1 MNFVSFFVD
10 NYDALITVFILC
22 LSIVLF
28 IKNTIAPELTGLLC
42 VGIFIST
49 GVLTPQKA
57 LSGFGSPSLITLM
70 GLFAI
75 SAALFK
81 SGALDR
87 VRELIASDNIRTS
100 RRFIAFLAF
109 LIAPISGIVPNT
121 PVVASLLPLV
131 ETWCERRNISPS
143 KVLLPLSFATLL
155 GGTLTLLGSSVN
167 LLVSDISQQLG
178 YGALELF
185 SFTSIG
191 IPVWLIGT
199 TYMIIVSDSLLPDR
213 GKHNELSNNGN
224 MNIYFTEVTIPDH
237 SDLVGQ
243 SLRNSR
249 LQRRFD
255 VDVLEL
261 QRNGK
266 AILPPLADRKIE
278 PQDRLL
284 IRVTR
289 SDLLRLEQEHTILL
303 AERVRKL
310 QNGKQIS
317 SDEAT
322 KTFEALL
329 PAGSTLAGASLRELR
344 FRQRHNATVLALR
357 RGQQTVQERLGQAVL
372 RAGDVLLLQAPLDSI
387 RGLQSSND
395 LLILDQVED
404 DLPALRKKPIA
415 IAIAIA
421 MIILPSIS
429 NVPLVGSV
437 LLLQA
442 PLDSIRGLQSSND
455 LLILDQVEDDLP
467 ALRKKP
473 IAIAIAIAMIILPSI
488 TGVPLV
494 GSVLLSVIAMVGAG
508 CLRPAEIQ
516 RSIRLDVILLLGS
529 LSCFSVAMQVTGL
542 ADLIALNLNFLLDG
556 LPLYFALLVIFVS
569 TVILTQF
576 ISNAASVALILP
588 VAIEF
593 SNTLGISPNAII
605 MLVLFGASQSFL
617 TPMGY
622 QTNLMVYGPG
632 RYRFFDIARYGLG
645 LTIVMSLSIPAL
657 IILNFY

>member
-1 MNFVSFFVD
+1 MNLVYFLS
-10 NYDALITVFILC
+10 NNHDALITV
-22 LSIVLF
+22 IVLF
-28 IKNTIAPELTGLLC
+28 LSIILFIRNTIAPELTGLLC
-42 VGIFIST
+42 VAIFIAT

-70 GLFAI
+70 GLFAV

-87 VRELIASDNIRTS
+87 VRELIASDNIKTS
-100 RRFIAFLAF
+100 RRFIAFLTF

-131 ETWCERRNISPS
+131 ESWCERRNISPS
-143 KVLLPLSFATLL
+143 KVLLPLSFSTLL
-155 GGTLTLLGSSVN
+155 GGTITLLGSSVN

-178 YGALELF
+178 YGSLELF
-185 SFTSIG
+185 SFTAIG

-199 TYMIIVSDSLLPDR
+199 TYMILISDSLLPDR
-213 GKHNELSNNGN
+213 GKGNEFLNNGN
-224 MNIYFTEVTIPDH
+224 MNIYFTEVTIPNY
-237 SDLVGQ
+237 SELVGQ

-278 PQDRLL
+278 PEDRLL

-289 SDLLRLEQEHTILL
+289 SDLLRLEQEHTIVL

-310 QNGKQIS
+310 QDGKQIS
-317 SDEAT
+317 SDEGT

-387 RGLQSSND
+387 RGLQASND

-404 DLPALRKKPIA
+404 DLP
-415 IAIAIA
+415 
-421 MIILPSIS
+421 S
-429 NVPLVGSV
+429 
-437 LLLQA
+437 
-442 PLDSIRGLQSSND
+442 
-455 LLILDQVEDDLP
+455 
-467 ALRKKP
+467 LRKKP

-488 TGVPLV
+488 TEVPLV
-494 GSVLLSVIAMVGAG
+494 GSVLLAVIAMVAFG

-529 LSCFSVAMQVTGL
+529 LSSFSVAMQDTRL

-556 LPLYFALLVIFVS
+556 LSLYFALLVIFIS

-593 SNTLGISPNAII
+593 SSTLNIAPNALILI
-605 MLVLFGASQSFL
+605 VLFGASQSFL

-632 RYRFFDIARYGLG
+632 RYRFFDIARYGVG
-645 LTIVMSLSIPAL
+645 LTIIMSLTIPAL
-657 IILNFY
+657 IIFNFS

>member
-1 MNFVSFFVD
+1 MNLISFFS
-10 NYDALITVFILC
+10 NNLDALITVLVLL
-22 LSIVLF
+22 LSIILF
-28 IKNTIAPELTGLLC
+28 IRNTIAPELTGLLC
-42 VGIFIST
+42 VGIFIVT
-49 GVLTPQKA
+49 GVLTPEKA

-70 GLFAI
+70 GLFAV
-75 SAALFK
+75 SSALFK

-87 VRELIASDNIRTS
+87 VRELISSENIKTP
-100 RRFIAFLAF
+100 RRLILLITF

-121 PVVASLLPLV
+121 PVVASLLPLI
-131 ETWCERRNISPS
+131 EGWCERRNISPS

-185 SFTSIG
+185 SLTSIG

-199 TYMIIVSDSLLPDR
+199 TYIIFVSDVLLPDR
-213 GKHNELSNNGN
+213 GRNKDFIKNGS
-224 MNIYFTEVTIPDH
+224 MNIYFTEVTIP
-237 SDLVGQ
+237 SSSELVGQ
-243 SLRNSR
+243 SVRNSR

-266 AILPPLADRKIE
+266 VILPPLADRKFE
-278 PQDRLL
+278 PEDRL
-284 IRVTR
+284 IVRVTR
-289 SDLLRLEQEHTILL
+289 ADLLRLQQEHTILL
-303 AERVRKL
+303 AENKRSIGGTNL
-310 QNGKQIS
+310 LSTEEG
-317 SDEAT
+317 T

-329 PAGSTLAGASLRELR
+329 PSGSTLAGASLRELR

-387 RGLQSSND
+387 RGLQASND
-395 LLILDQVED
+395 LLILDQFED
-404 DLPALRKKPIA
+404 DLPFIIRKPIA
-415 IAIAIA
+415 IAIAIG
-421 MIILPSIS
+421 MVLLPSLTNI
-429 NVPLVGSV
+429 PLVGAV
-437 LLLQA
+437 LLA
-442 PLDSIRGLQSSND
+442 
-455 LLILDQVEDDLP
+455 
-467 ALRKKP
+467 
-473 IAIAIAIAMIILPSI
+473 
-488 TGVPLV
+488 
-494 GSVLLSVIAMVGAG
+494 VIAMVACG

-516 RSIRLDVILLLGS
+516 RSIRLDIILLLGS
-529 LSCFSVAMQVTGL
+529 LSSFSVAMQVTGL
-542 ADLIALNLNFLLDG
+542 ADLIAINLDFVLSG
-556 LPLYFALLVIFVS
+556 MPLYFALIVIFVA

-588 VAIEF
+588 VVIQF
-593 SNTLGISPNAII
+593 SSFLGISPNALI

-632 RYRFFDIARYGLG
+632 RYRFFDITKYGAG
-645 LTIVMSLSIPAL
+645 LTLIMSLTVPAL
-657 IILNFY
+657 IILNFK

>member
-1 MNFVSFFVD
+1 MNLVFFLS
-10 NYDALITVFILC
+10 NNSDALITVLVLL
-22 LSIVLF
+22 LSIILF

-42 VGIFIST
+42 VAIFIAT

-70 GLFAI
+70 GLFAV

-131 ETWCERRNISPS
+131 ESWCARRNISPS

-155 GGTLTLLGSSVN
+155 GGTITLLGSSVN

-199 TYMIIVSDSLLPDR
+199 TYMILVSDSLLPDR
-213 GKHNELSNNGN
+213 GKGNEFSNNGN
-224 MNIYFTEVTIPDH
+224 MNIYFTEVTIPNY
-237 SDLVGQ
+237 SELVGQ

-278 PQDRLL
+278 PEDRLL

-303 AERVRKL
+303 AERVRKF
-310 QNGKQIS
+310 QDGKQIS
-317 SDEAT
+317 SDEGT

-387 RGLQSSND
+387 RGLQASND

-404 DLPALRKKPIA
+404 DLPSLRKKPIA

-429 NVPLVGSV
+429 EVPLVGSV
-437 LLLQA
+437 LLA
-442 PLDSIRGLQSSND
+442 
-455 LLILDQVEDDLP
+455 
-467 ALRKKP
+467 
-473 IAIAIAIAMIILPSI
+473 
-488 TGVPLV
+488 
-494 GSVLLSVIAMVGAG
+494 VIAMVGSG

-529 LSCFSVAMQVTGL
+529 LSSFSIAMQVTGL

-593 SNTLGISPNAII
+593 SSTLGISPNALILI
-605 MLVLFGASQSFL
+605 VLFGASQSFL

-632 RYRFFDIARYGLG
+632 RYRFLDIARYGLG
-645 LTIVMSLSIPAL
+645 LTIIMSLSIPAL
-657 IILNFY
+657 IIFNFY